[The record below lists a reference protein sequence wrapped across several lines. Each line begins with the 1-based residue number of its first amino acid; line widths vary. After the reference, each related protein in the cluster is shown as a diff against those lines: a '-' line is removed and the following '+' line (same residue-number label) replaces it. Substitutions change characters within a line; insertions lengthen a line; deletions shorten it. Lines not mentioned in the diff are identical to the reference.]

1 MATKEEIM
9 EFAEELYLYP
19 DEKGNHKYTLREIS
33 AEIQQKFSKKIHNT
47 TILNWARKYGWDKK
61 WESSVKQGLTQA
73 LAETL
78 KKQPDSK
85 KSVEEQ
91 LDELIQK
98 NKQQNF
104 VMNNNLK
111 VWAYNYIRENGF
123 SNTSEALRA
132 YELGMKFTNIEE
144 EERPIFKGNV
154 INIYADNPQDISRA
168 VRELAERLIN
178 KDDNG
183 EL

>member
-1 MATKEEIM
+1 MANKEEIM

-19 DEKGNHKYTLREIS
+19 DEEGNHKYTLREIS
-33 AEIQQKFSKKIHNT
+33 SEIQQKFSKKIHNT

-61 WESSVKQGLTQA
+61 WESSVKQGLTKA

-91 LDELIQK
+91 MDELIQK

-104 VMNNNLK
+104 IMNNNLK
-111 VWAYNYIRENGF
+111 VWAYNYIKDNGF
-123 SNTSEALRA
+123 SNTNEALRA
-132 YELGMKFTNIEE
+132 YELGMKFTDIESE
-144 EERPIFKGNV
+144 ESPITKGNIISV
-154 INIYADNPQDISRA
+154 NVTDGVDITKIAKEIVARLVKDNA
-168 VRELAERLIN
+168 
-178 KDDNG
+178 
-183 EL
+183 